1 MSQFSRSRR
10 GLHPRWFLL
19 TGPNGPAEELPV
31 ASLFGLA
38 RSQSWPGSAPDLRRQ
53 KRPCLGPEDTVVCL
67 CVKAQ
72 PCPQGQD
79 HTSILN
85 VESPYR
91 HICLRDLESFWSS
104 SSLDGSAER
113 RMGLIGVE
121 GAHWGGLKCCLQNW
135 GMLSQALALAPVSVA
150 VETLASSCSP
160 EKNAARSQQLFLPDS
175 SPRKSRASGSA
186 LPAKRKVP
194 GESLINP
201 GFKSKKAPS
210 GVNFEDS

>member
-1 MSQFSRSRR
+1 MPQFSRSRR
-10 GLHPRWFLL
+10 GLHPRCFFSL
-19 TGPNGPAEELPV
+19 PNGLLPIT
-31 ASLFGLA
+31 SLFRLA
-38 RSQSWPGSAPDLRRQ
+38 CSQSWPGSAPDLCRQ
-53 KRPCLGPEDTVVCL
+53 KGPCLGPEDTVVCL
-67 CVKAQ
+67 CVKTQ
-72 PCPQGQD
+72 PCPHGQD

-91 HICLRDLESFWSS
+91 RFCWRDLERFWSS
-104 SSLDGSAER
+104 SSLYAGVKR
-113 RMGLIGVE
+113 TMGFIAVE
-121 GAHWGGLKCCLQNW
+121 GAHWGGLKCCMQNW
-135 GMLSQALALAPVSVA
+135 VLSQALALVPVSVA

-160 EKNAARSQQLFLPDS
+160 EKNAARSQQLFLPDP
-175 SPRKSRASGSA
+175 SPRKSRASDLA